1 MAVAVADAGADVVAV
16 SSTVG
21 EVEHELRQDI
31 SKHGGKLYPYQVDLS
46 DAAACRGLA
55 QQLRSDQIP
64 VDTLINNA
72 GIIRRAPV
80 LEHSYDDWEAILQI
94 NLNAGFVLSQELGKD
109 MAGRGFGRII
119 FIGSLLSFQGG
130 ITVPAYAASKGAV
143 KQLVMAMSNE
153 LAPAGITVNAIAPG
167 YIATA
172 ATQAL
177 RNDRARSKQIL
188 DRIPKGRWGE
198 PEDIGGTAVFLASHA
213 ADYITGTTIVVD
225 GGWLAR

>member
-31 SKHGGKLYPYQVDLS
+31 SKHGGTLYPYQVDLS

-198 PEDIGGTAVFLASHA
+198 PDDIGGTAVFLASHA